1 MADDIVFVDGLK
13 FDRPREGAPE
23 FIKGRISIHADRLT
37 AFIAAHKNEN
47 GYLNVD
53 LKKSKKGDLY
63 LQLNTY
69 KSAKQEVPK
78 DIADS
83 LPAF

>member
-1 MADDIVFVDGLK
+1 MADDIVFVDGLE
-13 FDRPREGAPE
+13 FERPREGAPE

-53 LKKSKKGDLY
+53 LKKSKKGELY

-69 KSAKQEVPK
+69 KSVKQEVPK